1 MPICDVSYSEIV
13 VFVILLFLGDLKG
26 DFLIIFLVELFLVA
40 ERSLLELVGEI
51 DPLNLLRY
59 WASY

>member
-40 ERSLLELVGEI
+40 ESSLLELVGEI

>member
-1 MPICDVSYSEIV
+1 LPICDVSYSEIV
-13 VFVILLFLGDLKG
+13 VFVILPFLGDLKG

-40 ERSLLELVGEI
+40 ESSLLELVGEI